1 MQYCSLQHRTLLLS
15 AVPSTTGC
23 CFFLWL
29 HPFIFSGLNSPLI
42 SSSILGTYRPGEFI
56 FLPFHTVN
64 RVLKARILKW
74 FAITFSSGPR
84 FVRTLHH
91 DLFILFFVWACTFW
105 VLGRHKQFGQLQSTL
120 CLLTLFLVSHLIL
133 THRRKIFSS
142 FSSYSVANN
151 FAKVISASLF
161 LLLEKFSE
169 SSNRHVWLLP
179 HKKSTCFLL
188 QIN

>member
-1 MQYCSLQHRTLLLS
+1 M
-15 AVPSTTGC
+15 
-23 CFFLWL
+23 LWL
-29 HPFIFSGLNSPLI
+29 HLFILSGVISSLI

-56 FLPFHTVN
+56 IHCPIFLHFHTIHG
-64 RVLKARILKW
+64 VLKARILKW